1 MNAPCLSA
9 LYTKG
14 LLAPS
19 EPSVILYSFAVQAT
33 PQCRTHL
40 QPHNKTYWR
49 GPQLDVADTLVFK
62 CALSAR
68 RQMPVQSLTQYPLNG
83 KFYEGAFVAS
93 EVALLFRTTFRL
105 G

>member
-40 QPHNKTYWR
+40 QPHNKTYW
-49 GPQLDVADTLVFK
+49 
-62 CALSAR
+62 
-68 RQMPVQSLTQYPLNG
+68 
-83 KFYEGAFVAS
+83 
-93 EVALLFRTTFRL
+93 
-105 G
+105 